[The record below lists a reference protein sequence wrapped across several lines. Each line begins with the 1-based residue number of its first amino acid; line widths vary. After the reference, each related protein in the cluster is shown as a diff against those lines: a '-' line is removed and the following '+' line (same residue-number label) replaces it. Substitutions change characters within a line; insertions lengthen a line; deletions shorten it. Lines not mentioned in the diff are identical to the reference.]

1 MGEQNQPNSLETQ
14 CAFLGSTSDSYYL
27 VGHELNKQYMAGV
40 GIDGIHYVPVPSSHW
55 IHDQQTPHNNVEYL
69 AENVVSEVQVDA
81 SAEASGF
88 RLVEGSADMISQEGK
103 SWNSNFCLQQIRC
116 PRPYYE
122 AVPLNC
128 LIGSEH
134 QRGALTWEPR
144 GDVTHSSG
152 SCSEAS
158 AAGSSY
164 PSKSSRKARAALS
177 DRHRRMKIA
186 ERIEALGELFP
197 CSKQGGKASLMDEIT
212 DHIKYLQFQMKDL
225 SRSRL
230 GGEPSSIPFVFL
242 EGCGHYILD
251 EQQIESLEET
261 MGKLLEVNPSIATE
275 LLESKGLFVMP
286 MALAE
291 GLHHRE

>member
-1 MGEQNQPNSLETQ
+1 MGEQNQPNSPETHWE
-14 CAFLGSTSDSYYL
+14 FLGSTNDSYYL
-27 VGHELNKQYMAGV
+27 AGHELNKQYMDGV
-40 GIDGIHYVPVPSSHW
+40 GIDGIHYVPVPSRQW
-55 IHDQQTPHNNVEYL
+55 IHDQQTPHNYVEYL

-81 SAEASGF
+81 SAEASGS
-88 RLVEGSADMISQEGK
+88 RLVEGSADMISQE
-103 SWNSNFCLQQIRC
+103 IRY

-122 AVPLNC
+122 GVPVNC

-144 GDVTHSSG
+144 GNVRHASG
-152 SCSEAS
+152 PCSDAS

-197 CSKQGGKASLMDEIT
+197 CSKQGGKASLLDEVI

-225 SRSRL
+225 SRNRL
-230 GGEPSSIPFVFL
+230 SGEPTSIPFEFL

-251 EQQIESLEET
+251 EQQIEPLEDSI
-261 MGKLLEVNPSIATE
+261 GKLLEVNPSMATQ
-275 LLESKGLFVMP
+275 LLESRGLFVMP

-291 GLHHRE
+291 

>member
-1 MGEQNQPNSLETQ
+1 MGEQNQPNSLGTQ
-14 CAFLGSTSDSYYL
+14 WTFLGSTNDSNYL
-27 VGHELNKQYMAGV
+27 AGHELNKQYMAGV
-40 GIDGIHYVPVPSSHW
+40 GIDGIHCVPVPSPQW
-55 IHDQQTPHNNVEYL
+55 IYDQQTPHNYVEYL

-81 SAEASGF
+81 SVEASGF
-88 RLVEGSADMISQEGK
+88 RLLEGSADMISQE
-103 SWNSNFCLQQIRC
+103 QIRY
-116 PRPYYE
+116 PRPYHE
-122 AVPLNC
+122 DVPPNHLN
-128 LIGSEH
+128 GSEH

-144 GDVTHSSG
+144 GNARHASG
-152 SCSEAS
+152 PCSEAS

-186 ERIEALGELFP
+186 ERIDALGELFP
-197 CSKQGGKASLMDEIT
+197 CSKQGGKASQMDEII

-230 GGEPSSIPFVFL
+230 GGEPTSIPFVFL

-251 EQQIESLEET
+251 EQQIEPLEDR
-261 MGKLLEVNPSIATE
+261 MGKLLEVNPSMATQ

-291 GLHHRE
+291 GLHHHE

>member
-1 MGEQNQPNSLETQ
+1 MGEQNQPNSLGTQ
-14 CAFLGSTSDSYYL
+14 WTFLGSTNDSNYL
-27 VGHELNKQYMAGV
+27 AGHELNKQYMAGV
-40 GIDGIHYVPVPSSHW
+40 GIDGIHCVPVPSPQW
-55 IHDQQTPHNNVEYL
+55 IYDQQTPHNYVEYL

-81 SAEASGF
+81 SVEASGF
-88 RLVEGSADMISQEGK
+88 RLLEGSADMISQE
-103 SWNSNFCLQQIRC
+103 QIRY
-116 PRPYYE
+116 PRPYHE
-122 AVPLNC
+122 DVPPNHLN
-128 LIGSEH
+128 GSEH

-144 GDVTHSSG
+144 GNARHASG
-152 SCSEAS
+152 PCSEAS

-177 DRHRRMKIA
+177 DR
-186 ERIEALGELFP
+186 
-197 CSKQGGKASLMDEIT
+197 GGKASQMDEII

-230 GGEPSSIPFVFL
+230 GGEPTSIPFVFL

-251 EQQIESLEET
+251 EQQIEPLEDR
-261 MGKLLEVNPSIATE
+261 MGKLLEVNPSMATQ

-291 GLHHRE
+291 GLHHHE

>member
-1 MGEQNQPNSLETQ
+1 MGEQNQPNALETQ
-14 CAFLGSTSDSYYL
+14 WKYLGRTDDSYYL
-27 VGHELNKQYMAGV
+27 PLHELNKQYMAGV
-40 GIDGIHYVPVPSSHW
+40 GSDKFHFVPVPSPQW
-55 IHDQQTPHNNVEYL
+55 IHDQQTPHNYVEYL

-88 RLVEGSADMISQEGK
+88 RLVEGSADMISQE
-103 SWNSNFCLQQIRC
+103 IRY

-122 AVPLNC
+122 GVPLNC

-134 QRGALTWEPR
+134 PRGALTWDP
-144 GDVTHSSG
+144 SSG
-152 SCSEAS
+152 PCPEAS

-186 ERIEALGELFP
+186 ERIDALGELLP
-197 CSKQGGKASLMDEIT
+197 CSKKGGKASQMDEII

-230 GGEPSSIPFVFL
+230 GGEPTSIPFVFL

-251 EQQIESLEET
+251 EQQIEPLEDT
-261 MGKLLEVNPSIATE
+261 MGKLLEVNPSMATQ

>member
-14 CAFLGSTSDSYYL
+14 WAFLGSTSDSYYL
-27 VGHELNKQYMAGV
+27 AGHELNKQYMPGV
-40 GIDGIHYVPVPSSHW
+40 GIDGIHYVPVPSSQW
-55 IHDQQTPHNNVEYL
+55 IHDQQTPHNYVEYL

-88 RLVEGSADMISQEGK
+88 KLVEGSADMISQE
-103 SWNSNFCLQQIRC
+103 IRC

-122 AVPLNC
+122 GVPLNC
-128 LIGSEH
+128 LIGSKH
-134 QRGALTWEPR
+134 QRAALTWEPR
-144 GDVTHSSG
+144 GDVRCASG
-152 SCSEAS
+152 SSSEAS

-197 CSKQGGKASLMDEIT
+197 CSKQGGKASLMDEII
-212 DHIKYLQFQMKDL
+212 DHIKYLQFQIKDL

-261 MGKLLEVNPSIATE
+261 MGKLLEVNPSIATQ

-286 MALAE
+286 MALA